1 MQSTYRMITADL
13 KVSDI
18 IMKNYYIILMLE
30 HFDIQLNVQEKTIAE
45 ICLEHRINV
54 EVFLTFANL
63 YNGKKYS
70 PSIELTYEDLQSIIE
85 YLKNCHHYYTEE
97 KCPKIRGYIK
107 RIHELNK
114 LPETKLIETFFN
126 DYINEVTAHLDYEND
141 VVFPYITNL
150 FNQSKSLVPV
160 GNDSLYSVTEYK
172 DHHSD
177 IEEKLTDIKNLLIKY
192 LPQNNEQNVR
202 RKLLFSLFELEYDL
216 NIHSQIEDN
225 ILVPLVERV
234 EQQLKKG

>member
-1 MQSTYRMITADL
+1 MQSKYRMITADL
-13 KVSDI
+13 KVSDV
-18 IMKNYYIILMLE
+18 IMENYYIILMLE
-30 HFDIQLNVQEKTIAE
+30 HFGIQLNVQEKTVNE
-45 ICLEHRINV
+45 VCLENNINV

-63 YNGKKYS
+63 FNGIKYI
-70 PSIELTYEDLQSIIE
+70 PSTEFTYEDLQSIIE

-97 KCPKIRGYIK
+97 KYPKIRRYIK

-126 DYINEVTAHLDYEND
+126 EYINEVTVHLDYEND

-150 FNQSKSLVPV
+150 FNQSKHLLPI
-160 GNDSLYSVTEYK
+160 NNTNFYSVTEYK

-192 LPQNNEQNVR
+192 LPQHNEQNIR

-225 ILVPLVERV
+225 ILVPLVEKV
-234 EQQLKKG
+234 EHQLKKG

>member
-1 MQSTYRMITADL
+1 MITADL
-13 KVSDI
+13 KVSDV
-18 IMKNYYIILMLE
+18 IMENYYIILMLE
-30 HFDIQLNVQEKTIAE
+30 HFGIQLNVQEKTVNE
-45 ICLEHRINV
+45 VCLENNINV

-63 YNGKKYS
+63 FNGIKYI
-70 PSIELTYEDLQSIIE
+70 PSTEFTYEDLQSIIE

-97 KCPKIRGYIK
+97 KYPKIRRYIK

-126 DYINEVTAHLDYEND
+126 EYINEVTVHLDYEND

-150 FNQSKSLVPV
+150 FNQSKHLLPI
-160 GNDSLYSVTEYK
+160 NNTNFYSVTEYK

-192 LPQNNEQNVR
+192 LPQHNEQNIR

-225 ILVPLVERV
+225 ILVPLVEKV
-234 EQQLKKG
+234 EHQLKKG

>member
-1 MQSTYRMITADL
+1 MQSKYRLITADL
-13 KVSDI
+13 KVSDV
-18 IMKNYYIILMLE
+18 IMENYYIILMLE
-30 HFDIQLNVQEKTIAE
+30 HFGIPLNVQEKKIDE
-45 ICLEHRINV
+45 VCRENNINV

-63 YNGKKYS
+63 FNGIKYI
-70 PSIELTYEDLQSIIE
+70 PAIEFSYEDLQSIIG
-85 YLKNCHHYYTEE
+85 YLKNCHHYYIEE
-97 KCPKIRGYIK
+97 KYPKIRRYIK
-107 RIHELNK
+107 HIHELNK

-126 DYINEVTAHLDYEND
+126 EYINEVTAHLDYEND

-150 FNQSKSLVPV
+150 FNQSKHLLPV
-160 GNDSLYSVTEYK
+160 SDVSLYSVTEYK

-192 LPQNNEQNVR
+192 LPQHNEQNIR

-225 ILVPLVERV
+225 ILVPLVEKV